1 MMFHLSYLLLICQT
15 FALPN
20 QVPILTLQEDRM
32 EDGSPPK
39 ITIQFPNGHQDN
51 LILSQHEDA
60 EDQECLYLGHLE
72 TENSACV
79 AMTGCPQIDDLELT
93 IFSERLEQNGRF
105 KWLKNGTIFFLDSPL
120 KLGMVDRDVLI
131 PIIRA
136 DNSWVLEG
144 SDEEIN
150 EPEDAEEM
158 EIESGCR
165 NGACDDQIQR
175 THVLK
180 YKLVYDGRFLA
191 KHGNDE
197 STAKKVLREVNF
209 EVTSVP
215 TSFELY
221 ILATFA
227 KLVNCACHISI

>member
-1 MMFHLSYLLLICQT
+1 MMFHLLYLLLVCQT

-39 ITIQFPNGHQDN
+39 ISIQFPDGHQDN

-72 TENSACV
+72 TEKSACV

-131 PIIRA
+131 PTIRA

-191 KHGNDE
+191 KLGNDE

>member
-1 MMFHLSYLLLICQT
+1 MFHLFYLLLISQT
-15 FALPN
+15 FALPK
-20 QVPILTLQEDRM
+20 QEVPILILEEDRL

-39 ITIQFPNGHQDN
+39 ITIQFPDGHQDK

-79 AMTGCPQIDDLELT
+79 ALTGCPQVDDLDVT
-93 IFSERLEQNGRF
+93 IFSNHLEHNGRL

-120 KLGMVDRDVLI
+120 QFGMVDKDVLM

-150 EPEDAEEM
+150 GPEDAEEM
-158 EIESGCR
+158 EIESDCS
-165 NGACDDQIQR
+165 NGACDGEIQR
-175 THVLK
+175 THVLG
-180 YKLVYDGRFLA
+180 YKLVYDGRFLQ
-191 KHGNDE
+191 KHGNDQ
-197 STAKKVLREVNF
+197 STAKKILREVN
-209 EVTSVP
+209 E
-215 TSFELY
+215 FELRNM
-221 ILATFA
+221 TQF
-227 KLVNCACHISI
+227 VRVPN